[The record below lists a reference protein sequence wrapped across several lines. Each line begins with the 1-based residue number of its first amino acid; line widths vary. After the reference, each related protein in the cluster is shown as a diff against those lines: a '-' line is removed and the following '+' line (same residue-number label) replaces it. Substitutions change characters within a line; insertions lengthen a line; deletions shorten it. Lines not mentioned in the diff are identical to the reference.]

1 MKANELKCK
10 NCGATLIVPEG
21 TYRVVCDYFNSSYFI
36 ADAYRS
42 SYKYHKGMLDAS
54 SEKFEKQFKMV
65 NDAFNNDPMFKISK
79 AIFIIIFAVIFVIIA
94 IVFINI
100 LTGNL

>member
-1 MKANELKCK
+1 MKTNELKCK

-21 TYRVVCDYFNSSYFI
+21 TYRVVCDYCNSSYDI
-36 ADAYRS
+36 EDAHS
-42 SYKYHKGMLDAS
+42 SAYKYHKGMLDAS

-65 NDAFNNDPMFKISK
+65 NDAFNNDPMAKIAK
-79 AIFIIIFAVIFVIIA
+79 AIFIIIFVVIFVIIA
-94 IVFINI
+94 IVFGNI

>member
-21 TYRVVCDYFNSSYFI
+21 TYRVVCDYCNSSYDI
-36 ADAYRS
+36 DDAYSS

-79 AIFIIIFAVIFVIIA
+79 AIFIIIFVVIFVIIA
-94 IVFINI
+94 IVFGNI